1 MTMNA
6 KLKRYIEVH
15 KRSGS
20 LDNVQLSPAEISDI
34 SAEADGIFEQMD
46 KDKVSFLELTHILR
60 TNSLPR
66 RSSCKLW
73 NSMQNSNTGLR
84 DF

>member
-1 MTMNA
+1 MTMNS

-20 LDNVQLSPAEISDI
+20 LDNVQLSPTEISDI

-46 KDKVSFLELTHILR
+46 KDKVAFLE
-60 TNSLPR
+60 
-66 RSSCKLW
+66 
-73 NSMQNSNTGLR
+73 
-84 DF
+84 